1 MYTPPR
7 FQPDRAIML
16 GFAAARGFGTVCAW
30 DGGRPVGAAVPFA
43 IEFSSDGTPLL
54 SFHVARHNPLTRLG
68 DGRTPWLM
76 AVNGADAYV
85 SADWYASPEQVPT
98 WLYQSVHLS
107 GPAALMSEAEL
118 SRHLDAVSAAFESTL
133 APKPPWRFADMAAGR
148 REAMQRV
155 IVGVM
160 MRVDQ
165 VEVSFKLNQ
174 HKSDADHLAVT
185 AALSGRSDPGAQSV
199 AQRLRAMR
207 PQLFA
212 DTNSTTDAA
221 MAAGESR

>member
-7 FQPDRAIML
+7 FQPDRAAML

-30 DGGRPVGAAVPFA
+30 DGGKPLGAAVPFA

-54 SFHVARHNPLTRLG
+54 TFHVARQNPLARLG
-68 DGRTPWLM
+68 DGRRPWLM

-85 SADWYASPEQVPT
+85 SADWYASPDQVPT

-107 GPAALMSEAEL
+107 GPAALMSDREL
-118 SRHLDAVSAAFESTL
+118 DQHLDGVSAAFESSL
-133 APKPPWRFADMAAGR
+133 APKPPWRFAKMAAGR
-148 REAMQRV
+148 REAMKRA

-160 MRVDQ
+160 MRVDE
-165 VEVSFKLNQ
+165 VEGSFKLNQ
-174 HKSDADHLAVT
+174 HKSDADHVAVT
-185 AALSGRSDPGAQSV
+185 TALSAREDFSARRVAAQ
-199 AQRLRAMR
+199 LRAMR

-212 DTNSTTDAA
+212 DTPSDAA
-221 MAAGESR
+221 LAAGETR